1 MQASGIQPPMPRPH
15 SADFLEYEAKK
26 ENLNKTAPA
35 QSVYG
40 LPKQPQRPKSSL
52 DINSYY
58 DPSSDRYYSEE
69 SYAEKMR
76 QSAQYLQ
83 QKGNLGPRTMDIPLA
98 KYASGLAQK
107 QLSSAYSQISNNNYE
122 TEFNARNK
130 DNVSYSSKYGDIEGL
145 NSNWTLK
152 EKGMEN
158 QKDYLNRSGSVMSDG
173 SNVSGF
179 VKDLSNYDP
188 NSDGFMRSAS
198 ARLPSTNN
206 GEGEKK
212 VQQVTHKAKGLSNF
226 KTESIVMSYEITLL
240 FTAGR
245 INEETV
251 GMEAKNASIAVNKEK
266 YTSDH
271 IASQIIES
279 ESAVIEI

>member
-15 SADFLEYEAKK
+15 SADFLEYEAKN
-26 ENLNKTAPA
+26 ESLNKTMPA
-35 QSVYG
+35 QSVYE
-40 LPKQPQRPKSSL
+40 PPRQPQRPKSSL

-83 QKGNLGPRTMDIPLA
+83 QKGSLGPRTIDIPLA

-107 QLSSAYSQISNNNYE
+107 QLSSAYSQIGNNNYE

-130 DNVSYSSKYGDIEGL
+130 DNVSFSSKYGDLEGL

-152 EKGMEN
+152 EKSMED
-158 QKDYLNRSGSVMSDG
+158 QKDYMKRSGSVMSDG

-179 VKDLSNYDP
+179 VKDLSKYEP
-188 NSDGFMRSAS
+188 NSDGFIRSAS
-198 ARLPSTNN
+198 ARLPSTN

-212 VQQVTHKAKGLSNF
+212 VYQVT
-226 KTESIVMSYEITLL
+226 
-240 FTAGR
+240 
-245 INEETV
+245 
-251 GMEAKNASIAVNKEK
+251 
-266 YTSDH
+266 YTN
-271 IASQIIES
+271 
-279 ESAVIEI
+279 